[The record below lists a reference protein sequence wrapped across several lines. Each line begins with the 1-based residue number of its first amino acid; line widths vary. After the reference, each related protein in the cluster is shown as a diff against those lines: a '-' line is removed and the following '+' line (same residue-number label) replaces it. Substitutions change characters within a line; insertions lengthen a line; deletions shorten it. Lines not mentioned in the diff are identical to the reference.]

1 MMKSI
6 KIKSGKIKPDLPK
19 HRTTKRAETCTKS
32 EKQQTDV
39 FGLELHA
46 KQNSNFRTATE
57 N

>member
-19 HRTTKRAETCTKS
+19 HRTTKRAETCTKF
-32 EKQQTDV
+32 EKQRTNV
-39 FGLELHA
+39 VGPEFHA
-46 KQNSNFRTATE
+46 KQNSNFHTATE